1 MVMADSGFVATARK
15 YRPQKFADI
24 LAQPGVTVTLKNA
37 VASGRIHHAYI
48 FSGPRGTGKT
58 TTARVLAKALNCRS
72 PKAGDPC
79 GTCDPCVDFQTGRSL
94 DVIEID
100 GASNRGVDDV
110 RNLRE
115 RVAYSAAG
123 GGYKVFIVDEVHML
137 TNEAFNALLKTLEEP
152 PSKVVFIFA
161 TTEPSKVPTTIVSR
175 CQHFDFRRIGPEPV
189 ALALREVA
197 DQEKLKL
204 DSGAIELLARRA
216 QGSLRDAFSLLD
228 QTVAYAEGP
237 IDREVVEKA
246 LGIISED
253 SLFRMTTLWSERK
266 TADAF
271 VLLDQLWEAGIDPSE
286 WAQAFGDH
294 LRELLAA
301 KVGGVASP
309 GQRFDE
315 AAEPFELGDLLR
327 AQVMLSD
334 LKYRLKALADPRPDV
349 ELYIL
354 RLFALEDTVRL
365 SQIIEGQPGS
375 VASPQTPA
383 GRATTPP
390 APPRSSG
397 AAPSASPAPTTNP
410 RLDLRLAPAPRVD
423 IPESP
428 VAIVATPARAEE
440 AAVHLDEALPAEP
453 WERFLAVLR
462 KKAPWAASELKLGRL
477 ESQDATRAVFFVPE
491 SNPFNRERFTSKGIR
506 SAVEEAYK
514 AVWSESPRIEF
525 KFGES
530 SVRSGDQSTLLGDH
544 PELAALMEATGG
556 EIVARR
562 PRKREG

>member
-1 MVMADSGFVATARK
+1 MTESGFVATARK
-15 YRPQKFADI
+15 YRPQQFADI

-79 GTCDPCVDFQTGRSL
+79 GTCEPCTVFASGRSM

-110 RNLRE
+110 RSLRE

-152 PSKVVFIFA
+152 PPKVVFIFA
-161 TTEPSKVPTTIVSR
+161 TTEPAKVPPTILSR
-175 CQHFDFRRIGPEPV
+175 CQHFDFRRIAPEPI
-189 ALALREVA
+189 AEALRNVA
-197 DQEKLKL
+197 GLQKLEL
-204 DSGAIELLARRA
+204 DAAAIELLARRA

-228 QTVAYAEGP
+228 QTVAYAEGA
-237 IDREVVEKA
+237 ITRELVEKA

-253 SLFRMTTLWSERK
+253 SLFKMTVLWAERK

-286 WAQAFGDH
+286 WAQAFGEH
-294 LRELLAA
+294 LRDLLAA

-309 GQRFDE
+309 GARFDE
-315 AAEPFELGDLLR
+315 AARPLELGDLLR

-354 RLFALEDTVRL
+354 RLFSLEDTVSL
-365 SQIIEGQPGS
+365 SQMIEGRPGAAERP
-375 VASPQTPA
+375 ASTERPA
-383 GRATTPP
+383 SADRPAAAPPRANP
-390 APPRSSG
+390 APPSTPSSESFRQP
-397 AAPSASPAPTTNP
+397 AADPMF
-410 RLDLRLAPAPRVD
+410 DLRLAKPATKTEEPLPD
-423 IPESP
+423 EPLP
-428 VAIVATPARAEE
+428 V
-440 AAVHLDEALPAEP
+440 EP

-462 KKAPWAASELKLGRL
+462 KKAPWAAAELKQGRL
-477 ESQDATRAVFFVPE
+477 ESNNQNQAVFFVPE
-491 SNPFNRERFTSKGIR
+491 SNPFNRDRFSSKGIR
-506 SAVEEAYK
+506 TAVDEAFK
-514 AVWSESPRIEF
+514 SVWGTLPRIEF
-525 KFGES
+525 RFGES
-530 SVRSGDQSTLLGDH
+530 AGPPAGQNNLLGDH
-544 PELAALMEATGG
+544 PELAQLMEATGG